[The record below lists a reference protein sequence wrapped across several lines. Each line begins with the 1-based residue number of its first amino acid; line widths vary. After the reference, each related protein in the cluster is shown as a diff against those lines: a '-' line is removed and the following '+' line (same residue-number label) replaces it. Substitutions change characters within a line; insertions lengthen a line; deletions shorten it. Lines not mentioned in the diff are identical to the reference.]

1 MRVEELENF
10 NPLDN
15 DYGQASWLIIK
26 TADAGAKPDY
36 FNKDNDKKIRKGFIL
51 WYKRRQILNL
61 DEEFKYKDMASLKKI
76 SSSIGLK
83 THPKSRSKLIYKM
96 KEKIMQK
103 NWKGIDKLYKK
114 IKRK

>member
-1 MRVEELENF
+1 MDDKESFINNHEKAPLIELDDF
-10 NPLDN
+10 YCPLGSN
-15 DYGQASWLIIK
+15 SF
-26 TADAGAKPDY
+26 Y
-36 FNKDNDKKIRKGFIL
+36 FRTYDDKKIRKGFIL
-51 WYKRRQILNL
+51 WYKRSQLLNL
-61 DEEFKYKDMASLKKI
+61 DEEFKYKDTASLKKI

-103 NWKGIDKLYKK
+103 NWKSIDKLYKK